1 MFPSQSCK
9 IAASDGKA
17 FAASAALDLGAQIAH
32 SNVMKRLLVVST
44 ILTAILVAAAPAAD
58 ISGNWKGTADFQGQA
73 IERTFVFKVDGTKL
87 TGETTSELLGK
98 STIED
103 GKIDGDNISFTITAN
118 LQGNDLK
125 MNYKGKVVGD
135 TIKLSVD
142 LGAEIGGTI
151 EWTLKKA

>member
-1 MFPSQSCK
+1 
-9 IAASDGKA
+9 
-17 FAASAALDLGAQIAH
+17 
-32 SNVMKRLLVVST
+32 MKRLLVLAT
-44 ILTAILVAAAPAAD
+44 ILMAIFALAALAAD
-58 ISGNWKGTADFQGQA
+58 ISGTWKGTADFQGQA
-73 IERTFVFKVDGTKL
+73 IERTFVFKVDGSKL

-118 LQGNDLK
+118 FQGNELK
-125 MNYKGKVVGD
+125 MNYKGKVVGN

-142 LGAEIGGTI
+142 LGADSGQTI